1 MRTNIGKN
9 ISEHLSRKYSQ
20 KLLDHPK
27 QSTIDAYKSTL
38 KRITKSITKKTSE
51 ATGEL
56 TGNTIADKII
66 KLLGKWK
73 QFKAIIHET
82 ENIELN
88 REIPNINIY
97 KIII

>member
-9 ISEHLSRKYSQ
+9 ISENLSSTYSQ

-56 TGNTIADKII
+56 TGNTIADKSI

-73 QFKAIIHET
+73 
-82 ENIELN
+82 
-88 REIPNINIY
+88 
-97 KIII
+97 